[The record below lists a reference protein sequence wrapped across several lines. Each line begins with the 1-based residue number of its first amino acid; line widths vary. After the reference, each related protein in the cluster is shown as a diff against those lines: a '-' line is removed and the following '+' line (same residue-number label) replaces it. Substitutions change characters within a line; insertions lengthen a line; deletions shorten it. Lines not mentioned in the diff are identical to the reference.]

1 MILTTVQA
9 YIFKYRPSTRWWIAI
24 PATCEPGREALT
36 RATVKSANCRLTD
49 FSRPTALSILLEPI
63 ARWKRPCKN
72 WLPILM
78 RGLLEKLQ
86 CGHCKIWKP
95 SFLLFSAGCTSLIVY
110 LPSDRSS
117 VMSATTTEATNAL
130 NLTLK
135 RASQKLGLATPYR
148 LLSSWS
154 TWSWSSSTSKYCCC
168 VTQLAHFLPALPSG
182 EWARALEPTLAVAPA
197 L

>member
-1 MILTTVQA
+1 MARI
-9 YIFKYRPSTRWWIAI
+9 IFYHHYDRVA
-24 PATCEPGREALT
+24 CVNEPYLIGGPGLINIDNHGCTLVE
-36 RATVKSANCRLTD
+36 VFNSG
-49 FSRPTALSILLEPI
+49 PEPILLEPI

-78 RGLLEKLQ
+78 RGRLLEKLQ

-117 VMSATTTEATNAL
+117 VMSATMTEATNAS

-148 LLSSWS
+148 LLSSWWPSFKHGS
-154 TWSWSSSTSKYCCC
+154 TRMIFCLFPHWTLTSPHLLW
-168 VTQLAHFLPALPSG
+168 TIL
-182 EWARALEPTLAVAPA
+182 W
-197 L
+197 